1 MNVTSTTMPM
11 TSAARMSSENRIGGM
26 FGLAGWLRIWLSA
39 VAAPLPSTPCPAI
52 AAVSALVKLI
62 ALPASSMLVFAATP
76 ATTTRGAISFSPYCD
91 CRVSREATMKLP
103 AMTNSTKMPLA
114 TTRLVVQMACTCG
127 LLVRSG
133 VDSTVLPSASITGL
147 SPVLAIQA
155 MKSLI
160 ALRIWPGMSNSPGSS
175 EPSPGDGGVQPGGV
189 GPGAGDGVLGGVGDG
204 LPVGGAGIGDGV
216 GLGDGLP
223 GDGGDGLGTGGTPG
237 SGTPGAGVGAGAGV
251 GPGSAQ

>member
-1 MNVTSTTMPM
+1 MPSSSTSSAVRRMNVTSTTMPM

-62 ALPASSMLVFAATP
+62 ALPASSRLVFAATP

-91 CRVSREATMKLP
+91 CRVSREATMKPP
-103 AMTNSTKMPLA
+103 AMTNSTKIPLA
-114 TTRLVVQMACTCG
+114 TTRLVVQIACTCG
-127 LLVRSG
+127 LPVRSG
-133 VDSTVLPSASITGL
+133 VDSTVWPSASITGL
-147 SPVLAIQA
+147 SPVLAIHA
-155 MKSLI
+155 RKSLI
-160 ALRIWPGMSNSPGSS
+160 ALRIWPGMSNNPGSS
-175 EPSPGDGGVQPGGV
+175 EPSPDGGVQPGGV
-189 GPGAGDGVLGGVGDG
+189 GPGAGDGVPGAGAGDG

-223 GDGGDGLGTGGTPG
+223 GDGGDGVGTGGTP
-237 SGTPGAGVGAGAGV
+237 
-251 GPGSAQ
+251 